1 MLKKMLSVFL
11 ASSMAVAL
19 VSCGSSGGSGGSS
32 GSGSGGASGG
42 TVTIKLC
49 HTNPSGCATSDAIQ
63 MFADRVTEASEG
75 RLVIEVYA
83 DGVMGDDPEINEQI
97 FNGAYMMNYSDPA
110 LLESYYP
117 DYSILMA
124 PYFYES
130 YDEIAKVAQSDFGKR
145 LQQECRE
152 AGLMVLDG
160 MSGYYGSRQI
170 MSSGFAVNT
179 PADLVGKDFR
189 MPNQSTQLELAAA
202 WGANPVTV
210 SYSETY
216 SALQQGVVDC
226 LENPIGSLY
235 SASMYEVCDYLNM
248 TNHFYAVNGL
258 VMSTQVFES
267 LDAEVKQLVIGHF
280 SARYENEQVLLDEAA
295 DFVEYNTQMVV
306 DEEDDCIA
314 AMEEAGCTINRDVD
328 VEAMKEAAMEVY
340 EVHGWSQELI
350 DEAFATLAE
359 IRGE

>member
-32 GSGSGGASGG
+32 GSGSGGTSGG

-63 MFADRVTEASEG
+63 MFANRVTEASEG

-170 MSSGFAVNT
+170 MSNGFAVNT

-267 LDAEVKQLVIGHF
+267 LDEDLQQL
-280 SARYENEQVLLDEAA
+280 LLDEAA